1 MIDQPLRVYH
11 SSKEPFCQKW
21 NFWSIFNTFD
31 LLTHKKDPN
40 NLKVTR
46 ILHYYIIAGNEGQ

>member
-1 MIDQPLRVYH
+1 MTDQPLRVNH
-11 SSKEPFCQKW
+11 SFKEPFCQKW
-21 NFWSIFNTFD
+21 NFWSIFDTFD

-46 ILHYYIIAGNEGQ
+46 ILHYYIVAGN